1 MADSPSKDKYTEA
14 IDFISSFLREHERH
28 LDEAIDGFAN
38 IMERLKTAEELDKK
52 LTALDN
58 SIDALQK
65 QLQDLSSRMK
75 YVKK

>member
-14 IDFISSFLREHERH
+14 IDFISSFLREHERR

-52 LTALDN
+52 LTVLDN
-58 SIDALQK
+58 SIDDLQK
-65 QLQDLSSRMK
+65 QIEELSSR
-75 YVKK
+75 VRFIKK